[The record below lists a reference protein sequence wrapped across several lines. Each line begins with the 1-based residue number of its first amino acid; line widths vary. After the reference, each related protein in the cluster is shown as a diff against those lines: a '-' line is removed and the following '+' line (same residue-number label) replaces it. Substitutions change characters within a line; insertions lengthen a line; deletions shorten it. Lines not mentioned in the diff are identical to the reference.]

1 MKHLQTS
8 KAKLLNKLSN
18 CPDLL
23 SNRID
28 ENTRSTC
35 KDMKRNSRKPSTSAH
50 IDKRGVCRHTLTKR
64 RQRKQGVNKV
74 KRHSLR
80 WLSDSSEVEDLVLLE
95 NQIKIAH
102 KGCSLLMR
110 ADNPKE

>member
-1 MKHLQTS
+1 MEHLQTS
-8 KAKLLNKLSN
+8 KVKLLCELSN
-18 CPDLL
+18 CLDLL

-28 ENTRSTC
+28 ENARSPG
-35 KDMKRNSRKPSTSAH
+35 KDMERNSRKPSTGAH
-50 IDKRGVCRHTLTKR
+50 IDKRGVFRHIFTEH

-80 WLSDSSEVEDLVLLE
+80 WFGDSSEVENLILLE
-95 NQIKIAH
+95 NQVKIAH

-110 ADNPKE
+110 AGNPKE